1 MIKSNSKPSLSVV
14 IPSIGESELI
24 DTVKSLQ
31 LSTFKP
37 SEIIIVIP
45 KIFLPRFSQLKI
57 KKVKVLET
65 KFAGQVQQRI
75 AGFKMSSG
83 ELVLQLDSDITLS
96 KECLSKLVE
105 VIKIEG
111 DNVAVSPSYLSADSH
126 ETQHT
131 SKLKKLLGLFI
142 NFGEGSIKVSVN
154 SFTWDAWYNNFEWP
168 RKTSEMNYLNGGC
181 LLHLK
186 KNLILDNY
194 YPYKGK
200 AYGEDLLHSFFL
212 RKKGI
217 RLICAPSAKAET
229 LGGHYEFYDLK
240 SFFDFIKR
248 TFTYKYRLTQLSKG
262 NLNRFYLWFFL
273 FFFNYSVVF
282 LKNILRKLTQFRE
295 NFANY

>member
-1 MIKSNSKPSLSVV
+1 MIKSHYKPSLSVV
-14 IPSIGESELI
+14 VPSIGEATLI
-24 DTVKSLQ
+24 NTIKSLQ

-45 KIFLPRFSQLKI
+45 KKFSQRFSQLKI
-57 KKVKVLET
+57 KNVKVLET

-96 KECLSKLVE
+96 KECLRKLVE

-111 DNVAVSPSYLSADSH
+111 HDAAVAPSYLSADSR
-126 ETQHT
+126 EIQYT

-142 NFGEGSIKVSVN
+142 NFGEGSIKVSIN

-181 LLHLK
+181 LLHWK
-186 KNLILDNY
+186 KNLILDDY

-200 AYGEDLLHSFFL
+200 AYGEDLLHSYFL
-212 RKKGI
+212 RKRGV
-217 RLICAPSAKAET
+217 RLFCVPFAKAAT
-229 LGGHYEFYDLK
+229 LVNSYEFNSPKL
-240 SFFDFIKR
+240 FFDFIKR
-248 TFTYKYRLTQLSKG
+248 TFIYKYKLTKITKG
-262 NLNRFYLWFFL
+262 KTFRFYLWFFL
-273 FFFNYSVVF
+273 FFINQLIVF
-282 LKNILRKLTQFRE
+282 LKNVSKKLIQSG
-295 NFANY
+295 